1 MPRKTTPKG
10 KPMDAAGNELK
21 AVRLE
26 LPIEA
31 HKQLRVEAA
40 KEGVSMA
47 TFVRHLVESCL
58 AKLAGPKPPTKGKG
72 GKEKA

>member
-10 KPMDAAGNELK
+10 KPMDATGTELK

-47 TFVRHLVESCL
+47 TFVRKIVEDCL
-58 AKLAGPKPPTKGKG
+58 AKLAGGKPTTKKG
-72 GKEKA
+72 GKT